1 MFEVSSFLK
10 DTTSLLA
17 IVEPLGAIPI
27 FLSLTSGMNKNRQN
41 KIAKRAAMAGFLILL
56 SALVFG
62 KWLLTIFGI
71 SLPSIRVGGGLL
83 FIVMGLQLILSDN
96 HDKITKSELEEFD
109 NGKDVAVVPLALP
122 ILSGPGAMGAVILL
136 ADKGQ
141 PLYQIPRVSVIIG
154 IVMFLSWL
162 CFRLARP
169 IGSRLGVTGLN
180 ILDRIAGLIVL
191 AIGVEFILAGVHQI
205 WYNL

>member
-41 KIAKRAAMAGFLILL
+41 QIAKRAAMAGFLILL

-83 FIVMGLQLILSDN
+83 
-96 HDKITKSELEEFD
+96 
-109 NGKDVAVVPLALP
+109 
-122 ILSGPGAMGAVILL
+122 
-136 ADKGQ
+136 
-141 PLYQIPRVSVIIG
+141 
-154 IVMFLSWL
+154 
-162 CFRLARP
+162 
-169 IGSRLGVTGLN
+169 
-180 ILDRIAGLIVL
+180 
-191 AIGVEFILAGVHQI
+191 
-205 WYNL
+205 

>member
-41 KIAKRAAMAGFLILL
+41 QIAKRAAMAGFLILL

-109 NGKDVAVVPLALP
+109 NGRDVAVVPLALP